1 MIKYNA
7 VVSFPIN
14 DNGNKKNYLVTV
26 YYSDRGLENDKI
38 IELADIKIKTQTKSL
53 GFNIEGNGTILK
65 RDHVKKT
72 IFQ

>member
-14 DNGNKKNYLVTV
+14 NNGNKKNHLVTV

-38 IELADIKIKTQTKSL
+38 IELADIKIKTQNQTL